1 MARSNNAGMESGL
14 KSLATSVTRHG
25 WVLALLCTVACASHT
40 PPNVAPAIT
49 SQADLRTILHVLN
62 RTSFGP
68 TPGDL
73 ERVQR
78 FGLSAYIDEQLHPE
92 RLADDAVEVR
102 LAALHGLEVTAREF
116 AVSFYQPMIAA
127 RQQFTNTQK
136 GPVGARLPI
145 LRGHLLPIA
154 AASLPAEGRPT
165 AIIQQPPLTLDEV
178 VLQRK
183 NQEVFEALQAQ
194 KLLRAVYSER
204 QLQEVLTDFW
214 FNHFNVD
221 ATKIEDRPVLVE
233 YERAA
238 IRPYVLGKF
247 RDLLGATAH
256 SPAMLFYLD
265 NWMSAAPPSPPKQP
279 VQKGAPPPRLVA
291 GRGLNE
297 NYGRELLELHTL
309 GVNGGYT
316 QHDVVEVARCF
327 TGWTMRNPHDGLGFI
342 FDDTK
347 HDHGEKRVLGHRIKA
362 GRGIDDGEEVLDLLA
377 RHPSTARFI
386 ATKLVRRFVSDDPP
400 PALVERV
407 ARTFRHTDGDLREV
421 MRAILTS
428 PEFLSAD
435 AYRAKVKS
443 PLEYVASVARATAAD
458 ITNVRVFINIIANL
472 GEPLYQCQPPTGYGD
487 RAATWMNTGA
497 LVTRLNFALAVGANG
512 VNASRV
518 DAAKTPRAL
527 SRMPTAIFADDVSPA
542 TRAAAESPQATVAT
556 RVGLLLGSPEF
567 QRR

>member
-1 MARSNNAGMESGL
+1 MHALARRRFWWALGL
-14 KSLATSVTRHG
+14 
-25 WVLALLCTVACASHT
+25 LLGVAACASRQ
-40 PPNVAPAIT
+40 PPALSPASAPADT
-49 SQADLRTILHVLN
+49 RAILHVLN
-62 RTSFGP
+62 RLSFGP
-68 TPGDL
+68 RPGDV

-78 FGLSAYIDEQLHPE
+78 IGVAAYIDEQLHPE
-92 RLADDAVEVR
+92 RLADDAMGVR
-102 LAALHGLEVTAREF
+102 LASLRTLDLTPREF
-116 AVSFYQPMIAA
+116 AVSYYQPMIAA
-127 RQQFTNTQK
+127 RQEFTSTQK
-136 GPVGARLPI
+136 GPAGAKLPV
-145 LRGHLLPIA
+145 LRGHLRPIA
-154 AASLPAEGRPT
+154 AAGLPAEGRPT
-165 AIIQQPPLTLDEV
+165 PIIQQPQVTFDEV
-178 VLQRK
+178 VFQRK
-183 NQEVFEALQAQ
+183 NQDAFESLQAQ
-194 KLLRAVYSER
+194 RLLRAVYSER

-362 GRGIDDGEEVLDLLA
+362 GRGIDDGEDVLDLLA

-487 RAATWMNTGA
+487 RAAPWMKPGA